1 MKKEDGMTALNLL
14 LTIVITVIIAG
25 GIFAMVYQKPT
36 NNTNV
41 NENTNTSTNTNV
53 QNEGENLKND

>member
-25 GIFAMVYQKPT
+25 VIFAMVYQKPT

-41 NENTNTSTNTNV
+41 

>member
-25 GIFAMVYQKPT
+25 VIFAMVYQKPT
-36 NNTNV
+36 IIQMLMKIQIQAQIQMCKTK
-41 NENTNTSTNTNV
+41 E
-53 QNEGENLKND
+53 KI